1 MSSASSRGTGR
12 DMKILVAGASGFLG
26 SRLRSSLI
34 AGGHRVIQLVRRDP
48 DGPNEVRWDPDS
60 GVLDTAALDGADAVI
75 NLCGVGVG
83 DKRWSDAYKREI
95 VESRVRPSRLLAQAC
110 VDRGV
115 PVLLNASAIGFYGHR
130 GDENLNEQSESGDD
144 FMARVCVD
152 WEAAT
157 AVATNGGTRTVH
169 LRTGLVLGHEGGLLP
184 KLSLVTKLF
193 AGGRLGSGRQWY
205 SWISVTDEIAAMVF
219 LLDHDVSGP
228 VNLTAPNPV
237 RNADFVHAIGRTLHR
252 PTPWVVPEFALRLV
266 LGEFAAEVVHGQ
278 KVRPTALLDAGFR
291 FAHPTLVEA
300 LAAETP

>member
-1 MSSASSRGTGR
+1 MR
-12 DMKILVAGASGFLG
+12 IVVAGASGFLG

-34 AGGHRVIQLVRRDP
+34 AGGHQVVQLVRRDP
-48 DGPNEVRWDPDS
+48 DGPDEVRWDPDA
-60 GVLDTAALDGADAVI
+60 GVLDAAVLGGADAVV

-83 DKRWSDAYKREI
+83 DKRWTDAYKREI
-95 VESRVRPSRLLAQAC
+95 VDSRVRPTALLARTCAE
-110 VDRGV
+110 RGV
-115 PVLLNASAIGFYGHR
+115 PVLLNASAIGYYGHR
-130 GDENLNEQSESGDD
+130 SDELLDEESDPGDD
-144 FMARVCVD
+144 FMARVCLD

-157 AVATNGGTRTVH
+157 ASASEGGVRVAS

-205 SWISVTDEIAAMVF
+205 SWISVIDEIAAMTFV
-219 LLDHDVSGP
+219 LNHDVSGP

-237 RNADFVHAIGRTLHR
+237 RNADFVHAIGRALHR

-278 KVRPTALLDAGFR
+278 KVLPTALLDAGFT
-291 FAHPTLVEA
+291 FAHPTLPEA
-300 LAAETP
+300 LEAELA